1 MAHGTGTNSRFCFC
15 VHDQPGRRQAYT
27 TERFGGVAGSLPDGV
42 ESQVRKIDR
51 LFALASLAWSRLAV
65 PALLFFVLVLPLA
78 PKPARAEGSR
88 ELLANGGDRALT
100 EWRTSLYGN
109 ALRRRTFLKVYANA
123 GETINLGSSAA
134 GVGSGDIVVWNPG
147 LITTYAQ
154 SQSLSLPAFSL
165 SCKAAQSA
173 NGKLTTRAQELAG
186 PAPATGGYT
195 PCTYTAPTTG
205 TYWVAFYGPSGGSS
219 DTAGSAGTTA
229 VPVINSTQNSGVSA
243 FDITVRNGAN
253 TVTYTGRVFTDYLVQ
268 QTGGNGAANRIYSTL
283 YAVTKDGFKYQV
295 DMRGLDPN
303 AYVLYGNTVGF
314 LNPDGIT
321 PLYHDLY
328 DGSNDSLTAPR
339 GGVTLSPPTGYLF
352 FNPPDAA
359 LPASIVPTPLLP
371 SVSSITFTGSAGGV
385 NGAFGIG
392 GNFVYV
398 GNVGGV
404 SEVVITPYPTSGDCS
419 AVSFDPN
426 LSTNRVLRAALP
438 GGTQNLPWDGKDNAG
453 TNMPISYPGN
463 GGPGFC
469 FRATLHAGEYHFPLL
484 DAENSMLGGPTIT
497 LLNPPGGTCP
507 LATCRTAFFDDRG
520 YKTTNGTT
528 VGTVGS
534 VLPGNNPPPSPY
546 YSTAGFDT
554 ASTTI
559 RKYGNDGSTGFGD
572 KKGLDL
578 WTYFPSPNVVERLY
592 VVPQNPSD
600 LAISKIHSGDFTIG
614 VDNTYTITVR
624 NVGTGPI
631 TGTITVT
638 DPVPASLP
646 VQSVSGASPWSCGT
660 SGQTVTCTA
669 SATLAAG
676 ASLPDVTLTVR
687 PVNPLPTTVTNTA
700 TVSISGVTDSNL
712 ANNTSSSPT
721 TITSADLGVTKSASP
736 TSPAEGATVTYTITV
751 KNNGP
756 STADDLSVAD
766 AVPSG
771 LTFVSAAPSQG
782 TWESGTWT
790 VGTLLNGASATLTLT
805 ATVNLGQSGQTIG
818 NTATV
823 SGGPFDYAAGNNS
836 ASASLT
842 VPATVLTGIVTD
854 QKTGLPLAGA
864 TVQVTDSLGHVYT
877 VTTGEDGRYT
887 VTGSPGTP
895 LAAGPATVTASIAG
909 YVPTIATPTVVAGA
923 TTTQSLSLSPVSLS
937 GVVTDLGTGVPVVG
951 ATVTLK
957 QGSVTCTATTGAGGT
972 YSFEHTAACPIV
984 AGAATVTASA
994 TKYQDASASP
1004 TILSTGPTTQDLAM
1018 GTADLLITKT
1028 DGKTTAQPGE
1038 TLIYTIS
1045 IVNQGSVAAAGIDIR
1060 DTLGSHLSFVSDD
1073 SGLTR
1078 TNPSAGVYQWTAAAD
1093 LAVGATLTFHVTLKV
1108 ASALPDGTT
1117 SLTNYVKVTTT
1128 TAEKDTTNNEVSDI
1142 DTVTTHPDL
1151 TVAKTFT
1158 STPPAGTGSTVTYRL
1173 TGGNVGHAT
1182 ATGVTVVDTFDALC
1196 TYVGSSA
1203 SLLVNG
1209 SSASFT
1215 SVVWDNGTKKLTLG
1229 LPNLAPTE
1237 TYQVTYSA
1245 TVGTVTSS
1253 ALVNTAAISAAQT
1266 DLDASSNAASVSV
1279 PTANNADV
1287 YVLKSGVANPM
1298 PAAPGGQIVYTL
1310 SYGNDGV
1317 DPAANVTITDT
1328 LPANTTLV
1336 SGSITGGGTES
1347 GGTVTWNLGS
1357 LASRDTGSVGFAVQ
1371 IAATLPAGVTGVANT
1386 ATIATT
1392 TTEPNKA
1399 NNTSTASTPVTAQP
1413 DLVIT
1418 KTAGKTQVLA
1428 GDSLTYTI
1436 TYQNVGNQA
1445 AAGVTITDTLLNGLN
1460 YVSSDPSGT
1469 YDSGAGTVT
1478 WVIGSLP
1485 VDGPHTITLNATV
1498 KSDALPSSVAANR
1511 ATISDDGTNGT
1522 DPNPGDN
1529 TATDSDLV
1537 VAPYVVLEKH
1547 ASSPAYDGQPVTYT
1561 IDWRNA
1567 GAVSASAVVIT
1578 DDLPAGTSDPTDITG
1593 GGTFS
1598 SGPPRR
1604 ITWNLGPQVAG
1615 ASGTVSFRVVPNVG
1629 AGGATQS
1636 APTLSTESAT
1646 GSVTVTSSAT
1656 TPTTG
1661 TRPWCVLD
1669 ACASFKLIYQGANGT
1684 PQTGWNDNPRLTA
1697 FTDTG
1702 WTAPIAAST
1711 AELAY
1716 WTNPANLS
1724 AEWVAPNTDPHLEG
1738 NFTFFR
1744 QAFCLPLNA
1753 TGVDGTLQL
1762 AGDDV
1767 SEIYLNGV
1775 HLGQKVGAGAAVSFP
1790 CAAGIQPGINFLAVQ
1805 LLNNRH
1811 GGHPLPGCDGCD
1823 HIGLL
1828 FNLGASYTG
1837 LRPFASGPS
1846 SALAGQSVTI
1856 AADETALGGRKPY
1869 TYRFDFGDGTVV
1881 DYQDNTS
1888 YAHTYASP
1896 GVYTA
1901 VVTARAGYGC
1911 TGTDQVVV
1919 VVLPATSNLLA
1930 NTVTVAYTDANAKP
1944 FTGTS
1949 GAGVELG
1956 RAADL
1961 SVVKTVTSGG
1971 TVPGQ
1976 GVTYQVVV
1984 TNNGPDAVTG
1994 ATVADTMPVALT
2006 GVTWTC
2012 AATGGGSCAHAS
2024 GSGNVGET
2032 VDLPSG
2038 ATATYTITG
2047 TILTTATG
2055 TLANTATVAPPGG
2068 VTDLVAGNDGST
2080 VSTTLAPTADL
2091 SVTKTSSPKPGQ
2103 PGQAVTYTITVQ
2115 NAGPSAA
2122 VGASVADTFPD
2133 LVGGVSWTCSA
2144 SGGSSCTASGVGG
2157 IADTV
2162 TLASGGTLTYT
2173 AVGTLDAG
2181 AAGTV
2186 ENTVTVSPG
2195 AGTTDSNLSNNT
2207 ATDGNTPV
2215 VTVLTGIVR
2224 TGSGSGPVLEGATVT
2239 VTDAAGNTYTTT
2251 TDSFGRYT
2259 FTSSA
2264 LSPLAIGAATVVA
2277 SKTSEGYSAVTET
2290 PTLVVGS
2297 NTQDFVL
2304 AGADFAVTKSGV
2316 VDSPCGTGCRATYTI
2331 DLKNVSSVTGTTVVV
2346 KDVLPP
2352 EVEWFD
2358 QTISGVTYDAPSRT
2372 VTWTV
2377 SGLAGGV
2384 TASVSFSV
2392 NVVTVAS
2399 INNCASVDASTTPP
2413 DTNVA
2418 NDTGCQYLGPTHV
2431 GLADFRVIPGRS
2443 GVLVEWE
2450 TAIETGT
2457 AGFHLYR
2464 WDAKRRSFGPVA
2476 VPLLPGFPGGGA
2488 GASYSFLDEDA
2499 APEDPVSY
2507 LLVEQEMRGD
2517 RLPYGP
2523 FSFVAGRRGEPSVP
2537 AESLELRPGEW
2548 PAAPAPPLESDFSR
2562 RPPDVEAV
2570 FARTPHTDLK
2580 AEAARTARV
2589 EEATAAV
2596 EAAQSLVA
2604 DSFVVATE
2612 RDAVVRIGVRADG
2625 LYLLRIADLGP
2636 MLGLSQGQTKAL
2648 VTARKASLTNGGLPV
2663 AWVAAADGSG
2673 LYFYGQKPRSQYTEE
2688 NVYWLSSE
2696 GGVVMSASGTGG
2708 PAEPAPAGQWFRA
2721 TAHAEKDLIGA
2732 IAVPEPEPDFWFW
2745 AALTAGN
2752 PPGRASLP
2760 IQLDQLATSG
2770 TGGATAELKAHLWG
2784 ATSTP
2789 APLDHH
2795 VAVSVNGVAV
2805 GEGTWDGRALRH
2817 DVAAGFSS
2825 TLLREGQN
2833 SIELAALLDPG
2844 VPNGTVVVDSFDL
2857 TYPRLYR
2864 ATGGSLLCNGGSN
2877 AVVSVDGFGSRSL
2890 LVLDVTDPR
2899 KPLLRASA
2907 VQMTNTRGG
2916 VASFYPASPS
2926 TPYFVADTAAAFAP
2940 ASLRASTRPS
2950 RLLSASN
2957 RADWVLLTVAALQAP
2972 AERLAARRRAQG
2984 LETMVATIDE
2994 VMDAFNGGVFH
3005 PRAIRDFVSYAR
3017 RSWARPPRYLV
3028 LAGDGTYDYRDILG
3042 KGGNLVPPL
3051 MTATP
3056 FGIGASDTAFA
3067 DSDGDGVPEIAVG
3080 RLPVLSAAELDA
3092 VVDKIASYEDG
3103 SRSSADSRVL
3113 LVADLPDSGGRFTEG
3128 CEDVAAVVP
3137 KELPLVE
3144 RSYRSLLP
3152 AAQVR
3157 AQLLA
3162 GLAAG
3167 AGFVNYAGHA
3177 TPQQL
3182 AVSGFLKA
3190 PDVPALGNTGRLPV
3204 LTAVT
3209 CFISAFQSPYADALG
3224 EDLVLQ
3230 PGSGAVAVLSSSV
3243 LSMDFQSRG
3252 LSLDFH
3258 GTLWGRTKAG
3268 ATIGDAFSAALA
3280 QFVSKGG
3287 APWLARTYVLLGDPA
3302 TRTRVGA
3309 R

>member
-1 MAHGTGTNSRFCFC
+1 MGDVR
-15 VHDQPGRRQAYT
+15 GRMCRL
-27 TERFGGVAGSLPDGV
+27 AGQRTWSALPKVLLAAG
-42 ESQVRKIDR
+42 
-51 LFALASLAWSRLAV
+51 ALALA
-65 PALLFFVLVLPLA
+65 A
-78 PKPARAEGSR
+78 PRPARAEGSR

-100 EWRTSLYGN
+100 EWRTSRYGN

-134 GVGSGDIVVWNPG
+134 GVGLGDIVVWNPG

-154 SQSLSLPAFSL
+154 SQSLSLPAYSL
-165 SCKAAQSA
+165 SCRTAQPA

-186 PAPATGGYT
+186 PLPASGGYT
-195 PCTYTAPTTG
+195 PCTYTAPSTG

-219 DTAGSAGTTA
+219 DVAGSAGTTA
-229 VPVINSTQNSGVSA
+229 VPVVNSTQNSGVSA

-253 TVTYTGRVFTDYLVQ
+253 TVTYAGRAFTDYLVQ

-328 DGSNDSLTAPR
+328 DGANDSLTAPR
-339 GGVTLSPPTGYLF
+339 GGVTLSPPTGFLF
-352 FNPPDAA
+352 FNPPDAT
-359 LPASIVPTPLLP
+359 LPVSIVPTPLLP
-371 SVSSITFTGSAGGV
+371 SVSSITFSGSAGGV
-385 NGAFGIG
+385 NSAFGIG

-404 SEVVITPYPTSGDCS
+404 SEVVITPYPASPGTCET
-419 AVSFDPN
+419 VTYDPN

-438 GGTQNLPWDGKDNAG
+438 SGVQNLPWDGKDNAG
-453 TNMPISYPGN
+453 ANLPVSYPGN

-534 VLPGNNPPPSPY
+534 VLPGSNPPPSPY

-578 WTYFPSPNVVERLY
+578 WTYFPSPNVVNTLY
-592 VVPQNPSD
+592 VVPQNSSD
-600 LAISKIHSGDFTIG
+600 LAISKIHSGDFAIG

-624 NVGTGPI
+624 NVGTASI
-631 TGTITVT
+631 SGTITVT

-660 SGQTVTCTA
+660 SGQNVTCTA
-669 SATLAAG
+669 ASTTLAAG
-676 ASLPDVTLTVR
+676 ASLPDITLTVR
-687 PVNPLPTTVTNTA
+687 PVAPPPTTVTNTA
-700 TVSISGVTDSNL
+700 TVSISGATDTNS
-712 ANNTSSSPT
+712 ANDTSSSPT

-736 TSPAEGATVTYTITV
+736 TTPAEGATVTYTVTV
-751 KNNGP
+751 TNNGP
-756 STADDLSVAD
+756 STADDVSVAD

-790 VGTLLNGASATLTLT
+790 VGTLLNGASATLTLS

-818 NTATV
+818 NTATA
-823 SGGPFDYAAGNNS
+823 SGGPYDYAAGNNS

-842 VPATVLTGIVTD
+842 VPATVLTGVVTD
-854 QKTGLPLAGA
+854 QSSGLPLSGA
-864 TVQVTDSLGHVYT
+864 SVQVTDSLGHVYT
-877 VTTGEDGRYT
+877 VTTGADGRYT

-895 LAAGPATVTASIAG
+895 LAAGPATVTASLAG
-909 YVPTIATPTVVAGA
+909 YVPTTATPTVVAGA
-923 TTTQSLSLSPVSLS
+923 TATQGLALAPVSLG

-951 ATVTLK
+951 ATVELR
-957 QGSVTCTATTGAGGT
+957 QGAVTCTATTGAGGT
-972 YSFEHTAACPIV
+972 YFFEHTATCPIV

-994 TKYQDASASP
+994 TGYQDASASP

-1038 TLIYTIS
+1038 TLVYTIA

-1060 DTLGSHLSFVSDD
+1060 DTVGSHLTLVSDD

-1078 TNPSAGVYQWTAAAD
+1078 NDLGGGVYQWTGAAD
-1093 LAVGATLTFHVTLKV
+1093 LPVGGSLTFHVTIEV

-1117 SLTNYVKVTTT
+1117 SLSNYVKATTT
-1128 TAEKDTTNNEVSDI
+1128 TAEKDKTNNEVSDV

-1151 TVAKTFT
+1151 TIAKTFT
-1158 STPPAGTGSTVTYRL
+1158 STPPAGTLSTVSYSL
-1173 TGGNVGHAT
+1173 AGGNVGHAT
-1182 ATGVTVVDTFDALC
+1182 ATGVTVIDTFDSLC
-1196 TYVGSSA
+1196 TYDAGSA

-1209 SSASFT
+1209 GSASFT
-1215 SVVWDNGTKKLTLG
+1215 SVAWDNGTKKLTLG
-1229 LPNLAPTE
+1229 LPNLAPTD
-1237 TYQVTYSA
+1237 TYVITYTA
-1245 TVGTVTSS
+1245 TVGTVSGS
-1253 ALVNTAAISAAQT
+1253 PLVNTAAISGAET
-1266 DLDASSNAASVSV
+1266 DLDASNGTASVSV

-1287 YVLKSGVANPM
+1287 YVLKSGVASPS

-1310 SYGNDGV
+1310 SYGNNGTDT
-1317 DPAANVTITDT
+1317 AAGVTITDA

-1347 GGTVTWNLGS
+1347 GGTVTWSLGD
-1357 LASRDTGSVGFAVQ
+1357 LASRATGSVGFAVE
-1371 IAATLPAGVTGVANT
+1371 IAATLPADVTSIDNT

-1392 TTEPNKA
+1392 TTEPNTG
-1399 NNTSTASTPVTAQP
+1399 NNSASESTPVTAQP
-1413 DLVIT
+1413 DLVIA
-1418 KTAGKTQVLA
+1418 KTAGRTQVLA
-1428 GDSLTYTI
+1428 GDSLAYTI
-1436 TYQNVGNQA
+1436 TYENVGNQA
-1445 AAGVTITDTLLNGLN
+1445 ATGVTITDALLNGLD
-1460 YVSSDPSGT
+1460 YVSSSPSGT

-1478 WVIGSLP
+1478 WSIGALA

-1498 KSDALPSSVAANR
+1498 KSDAIPSSVAADR
-1511 ATISDDGTNGT
+1511 VTISDDGANGT

-1537 VAPYVVLEKH
+1537 VAPYVVLEKR

-1567 GAVSASAVVIT
+1567 GAVDAGAVVIR

-1604 ITWNLGPQVAG
+1604 ITWDLGTQAAG

-1636 APTLSTESAT
+1636 APTLSTESGT

-1656 TPTTG
+1656 TPPTG
-1661 TRPWCVLD
+1661 TRPWCELD
-1669 ACASFKLIYQGANGT
+1669 ACASFKLRYQGADGT

-1697 FTDTG
+1697 FDDTG

-1716 WTNPANLS
+1716 WTAPGNLS
-1724 AEWVAPNTDPHLEG
+1724 AEWVAPNTDAHLEG

-1744 QAFCLPLNA
+1744 QAFCVPLNA

-1767 SEIYLNGV
+1767 SDIYLNGV
-1775 HLGQKVGAGAAVSFP
+1775 YLGQKVGAGAADSFP
-1790 CAAGIQPGINFLAVQ
+1790 CAGGIQSGINFLAVQ

-1811 GGHPLPGCDGCD
+1811 GGHALPGCPGCD

-1881 DYQDNTS
+1881 DYQDSAS

-1919 VVLPATSNLLA
+1919 AVLPATSNLLA
-1930 NTVTVAYTDANAKP
+1930 NPATVAYTDANAKA
-1944 FTGTS
+1944 FAGTS

-1961 SVVKTVTSGG
+1961 SVAKTVTSGG

-1994 ATVADTMPVALT
+1994 ATVTDTMPAALT

-2012 AATGGGSCAHAS
+2012 SSAGGGSCAHAS

-2055 TLANTATVAPPGG
+2055 TLANTATVAPPAG

-2103 PGQAVTYTITVQ
+2103 PGQALTYTITVQ

-2122 VGASVADTFPD
+2122 VDASVADTFPS
-2133 LVGGVSWTCSA
+2133 LVGGVAWTCSA

-2173 AVGTLDAG
+2173 AVGTLDAA

-2195 AGTTDSNLSNNT
+2195 AGTTDGSLSNNS

-2251 TDSFGRYT
+2251 TDSSGRYT

-2264 LSPLAIGAATVVA
+2264 GSPLAVGAATVVA
-2277 SKTSEGYSAVTET
+2277 SLTGYEDVTAT
-2290 PTLVVGS
+2290 PALVAGT
-2297 NTQDFVL
+2297 NTQDLVM
-2304 AGADFAVTKSGV
+2304 AGADFEVTKSGV
-2316 VDSPCGTGCRATYTI
+2316 VDVPCGLDCQATYTI
-2331 DLKNVSSVTGTTVVV
+2331 RLENVGSVDGTSVVV
-2346 KDVLPP
+2346 EDVLPAD
-2352 EVEWFD
+2352 VAFD
-2358 QTISGVTYDAPSRT
+2358 QSQLPMPGVAVAGVPGSGSET

-2377 SGLAGGV
+2377 GGIASGSATSLD
-2384 TASVSFSV
+2384 FKV
-2392 NVVTVAS
+2392 NVLTIAN
-2399 INNCASVDASTTPP
+2399 INNCAVLDTATPA
-2413 DTNVA
+2413 DTNTA
-2418 NDTGCQYLGPTHV
+2418 NDTGCALLAPTYV
-2431 GLADFRVIPGRS
+2431 GLTDFRVVPGRS
-2443 GVLVEWE
+2443 GNLVEWE
-2450 TAIETGT
+2450 TVVETGT

-2464 WDAKRRSFGPVA
+2464 WDARRRAFGPVRSQ
-2476 VPLLPGFPGGGA
+2476 LLPGVLGGETGA
-2488 GASYSFLDEDA
+2488 TYSFLDEGA
-2499 APEDPVSY
+2499 SPRDPVSY
-2507 LLVEQEMRGD
+2507 LLVEQETNGE
-2517 RLPYGP
+2517 RLTYGP
-2523 FSFVAGRRGEPSVP
+2523 FSFGAGAPGEPSAP
-2537 AESLELRPGEW
+2537 MLPFEPRAGDW
-2548 PAAPAPPLESDFSR
+2548 PATPAVPDESSRLERRLPDLDAVFSR
-2562 RPPDVEAV
+2562 ALRADDP
-2570 FARTPHTDLK
+2570 

-2589 EEATAAV
+2589 EGAVVAAV
-2596 EAAQSLVA
+2596 TQTGPDAAASLVA
-2604 DSFVVATE
+2604 TASAAPTGGVP
-2612 RDAVVRIGVRADG
+2612 VVRIGVRADG
-2625 LYLLRIADLGP
+2625 LYFLKLTDVGSL
-2636 MLGLSQGQTKAL
+2636 LGLSRSETRAL
-2648 VTARKASLTNGGLPV
+2648 LDARKASLTNGGLPV
-2663 AWVAAADGSG
+2663 AWFAAADGSG
-2673 LYFYGQKPRSQYTEE
+2673 LYFYGQRARSQYADE
-2688 NVYWLSSE
+2688 NVYWLSNE
-2696 GGVVMSASGTGG
+2696 GGETMATSPRAAP
-2708 PAEPAPAGQWFRA
+2708 PAPAPAGQWFTSVAHFEEDLVGA
-2721 TAHAEKDLIGA
+2721 TG
-2732 IAVPEPEPDFWFW
+2732 VPDPEPDFWFW
-2745 AALTAGN
+2745 KALNAAAST
-2752 PPGRASLP
+2752 GRASFP
-2760 IQLDQLATSG
+2760 IQVDGLTATG
-2770 TGGATAELKAHLWG
+2770 TAGRTAVLRAHLWG

-2789 APLDHH
+2789 ASLDHH
-2795 VAVSVNGVAV
+2795 VTLGMNGVAV
-2805 GEGTWDGRALRH
+2805 GEDAWDGRTGRH
-2817 DVAAGFSS
+2817 DVTASFSP

-2833 SIELAALLDPG
+2833 SIDVAALLVPG
-2844 VPNGTVVVDSFDL
+2844 VPYEIVAVDWFELS
-2857 TYPRLYR
+2857 YPRLYR
-2864 ATGGSLLCNGGSN
+2864 AKNGTLLCSGGSN
-2877 AVVSVDGFGSRSL
+2877 QVVSVEGFSRGPVF
-2890 LVLDVTDPR
+2890 VLDVSDPR
-2899 KPLLRASA
+2899 RPVLTTAIVTRSA
-2907 VQMTNTRGG
+2907 TGG
-2916 VASFYPASPS
+2916 ISASFYPSSSRAR
-2926 TPYFVADTAAAFAP
+2926 YFVAEATSALTP
-2940 ASLRASTRPS
+2940 ASLRASTKPS
-2950 RLLSASN
+2950 RLLATEN
-2957 RADWVLLTVAALQAP
+2957 RADWVILTGRALEAP
-2972 AERLAARRRAQG
+2972 AARLAERRRTQG
-2984 LETMVATIDE
+2984 LETMIVFVDE
-2994 VMDAFNGGVFH
+2994 VMDAFNRGVSD
-3005 PRAIRDFVSYAR
+3005 PRAIRDFVTYAR
-3017 RSWARPPRYLV
+3017 GTWAKPPRYLV
-3028 LAGDGTYDYRDILG
+3028 LAGDGTYDYRDVLG

-3056 FGIGASDTAFA
+3056 FDLAASDTAFA

-3092 VVDKIASYEDG
+3092 VVAKIAAYEDG
-3103 SRSSADSRVL
+3103 SRSATDSRVL
-3113 LVADLPDSGGRFTEG
+3113 LVADLPDSGGDFTGG
-3128 CEDVAAVVP
+3128 CEDVAAAVP
-3137 KELPLVE
+3137 RALSLVE
-3144 RSYRSLLP
+3144 KSYRSQLP

-3157 AQLLA
+3157 SRLLS
-3162 GLAAG
+3162 GLASG
-3167 AGFVNYAGHA
+3167 AGFVNYSGHA
-3177 TPQQL
+3177 TPL
-3182 AVSGFLKA
+3182 SLSVSGFLKTS
-3190 PDVPALGNTGRLPV
+3190 DVGALGNAGRLPV

-3209 CFISAFQSPYADALG
+3209 CYISAFQSPSVDSLG
-3224 EDLVLQ
+3224 ELLVLQ
-3230 PGSGAVAVLSSSV
+3230 PEQGAIAVVSSSG
-3243 LSMDFQSRG
+3243 LSMDFQARTLSLNFHKRLWDSGVPTIGEAFRRG
-3252 LSLDFH
+3252 L
-3258 GTLWGRTKAG
+3258 AE
-3268 ATIGDAFSAALA
+3268 
-3280 QFVSKGG
+3280 FVGKGG
-3287 APWLARTYVLLGDPA
+3287 AAWLARTYVLIGDPA
-3302 TRTRVGA
+3302 TRTRVG
-3309 R
+3309 RR